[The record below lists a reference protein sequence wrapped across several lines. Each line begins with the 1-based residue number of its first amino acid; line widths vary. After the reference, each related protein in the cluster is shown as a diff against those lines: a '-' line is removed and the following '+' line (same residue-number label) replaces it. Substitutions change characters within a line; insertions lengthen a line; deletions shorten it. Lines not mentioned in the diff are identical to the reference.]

1 MPTDNFKILDQ
12 VQLAATATTIYGAI
26 PANHETI
33 VKSIHVV
40 NNHSS
45 AVTVNLFIADG
56 ANTTTEPTTILPPV
70 SMAAGSFATYE
81 GTITMEAGDYLRGI
95 AGTADQITVTVFG
108 DEIDVS

>member
-1 MPTDNFKILDQ
+1 MPTDNFKILAQ
-12 VQLAATATTIYGAI
+12 VQRAATAPPIYGAV

>member
-12 VQLAATATTIYGAI
+12 VQLAATATTIYGAV

-70 SMAAGSFATYE
+70 SMAAGSFSTYE

-95 AGTADQITVTVFG
+95 AGTADHITVTVFG